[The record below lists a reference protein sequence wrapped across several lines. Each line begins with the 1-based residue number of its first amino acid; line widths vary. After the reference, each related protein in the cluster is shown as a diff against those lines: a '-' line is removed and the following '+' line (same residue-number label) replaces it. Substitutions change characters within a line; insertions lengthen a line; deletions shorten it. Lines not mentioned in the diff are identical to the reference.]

1 MRSTPLKRSI
11 DQTAAESIRPLRL
24 VLVDDY
30 PERAEVLERALTASG
45 HQIIARF
52 GSGADLRSEVMRI
65 APDVIII
72 DVDSADRDILE
83 GMHAINRE
91 QPRPVVMFT
100 RDGDPALIR
109 TAVRAGVSAY
119 VVGGLDPER
128 VLPVMN
134 VAIAHFEQFQALQRE
149 LEEARTALAERKV
162 IERAKGIL
170 MKQRHM
176 DEEAAYAA
184 MRKMAMDRN
193 LKLVELARSL
203 IAAADLLA

>member
-1 MRSTPLKRSI
+1 MSSTPLKRSI
-11 DQTAAESIRPLRL
+11 DQTVTEPIRPLRL

-91 QPRPVVMFT
+91 HPRPVVMFT

-149 LEEARTALAERKV
+149 LEEARTALAERKL
-162 IERAKGIL
+162 IDRAKGIL

-176 DEEAAYAA
+176 DEEAAYSA